1 MRSQRLPI
9 VSSVATALSAATRRN
24 VAGLLVADRKGRH
37 AAVGSRH
44 RAKNPVLSSLR
55 LRGPLELTPAIIAV
69 GHTAIP
75 LAETLPTA
83 EDSPS
88 RYSCTLVVP
97 DSVIGHIVGRGG
109 KGLHQSHDISGA
121 QPRAYTDKASPLER
135 RVSIRGTD
143 QQIGE
148 ALIALGKQ
156 GPSRLSGDPAPPPP
170 GPVPVLPNASGEGC
184 RPLKN
189 RAHPVHPSQP
199 PAPVPPPPAA
209 SAQPH
214 PGAAT
219 QPRKSGVRFAPQ
231 ESSYPA
237 SHSLPHNPATIS
249 IPTQVMASP
258 IPTPRPS
265 STPYAPS
272 VAMSTAVP
280 SPSPRS
286 VAPSPMAID
295 AIRPERGC
303 RPQTARRGGAVSAS
317 DTRIDSQGN
326 LLFRGDPGF

>member
-1 MRSQRLPI
+1 MYNAHFSGGI
-9 VSSVATALSAATRRN
+9 V
-24 VAGLLVADRKGRH
+24 LLEHVSEGTENLLGGQVH
-37 AAVGSRH
+37 GEH
-44 RAKNPVLSSLR
+44 F
-55 LRGPLELTPAIIAV
+55 
-69 GHTAIP
+69 
-75 LAETLPTA
+75 ETCL
-83 EDSPS
+83 D
-88 RYSCTLVVP
+88 SCTLVVP
-97 DSVIGHIVGRGG
+97 DSVVGHIVGRRG

-121 QPRAYTDKASPLER
+121 QLRAYTDKASPLER
-135 RVSIRGTD
+135 CVSIRGTD

-148 ALIALGKQ
+148 ALIALGKRFMRKRIRSKKK

-170 GPVPVLPNASGEGC
+170 GPVPVSPNASGEGA
-184 RPLKN
+184 RPLKK
-189 RAHPVHPSQP
+189 RAHHVHPSQP

-258 IPTPRPS
+258 IPTPCPS
-265 STPYAPS
+265 STPYVPS
-272 VAMSTAVP
+272 VAMPTAVP

-295 AIRPERGC
+295 AIRPERGR

>member
-1 MRSQRLPI
+1 MATPAVPQDLYFYCTLLRSELQRVHDRLDR
-9 VSSVATALSAATRRN
+9 LEFGDAAASTPR
-24 VAGLLVADRKGRH
+24 GH
-37 AAVGSRH
+37 AWRFSWDGVRWGSEPSTP
-44 RAKNPVLSSLR
+44 AP
-55 LRGPLELTPAIIAV
+55 TPAIIAV

-97 DSVIGHIVGRGG
+97 DSVVGHIVGRGG
-109 KGLHQSHDISGA
+109 KGPHQSHDISGA
-121 QPRAYTDKASPLER
+121 TDKAFPLGAP
-135 RVSIRGTD
+135 S
-143 QQIGE
+143 
-148 ALIALGKQ
+148 LIALGKRFMRKRIRSKK

-184 RPLKN
+184 RPLKK

-237 SHSLPHNPATIS
+237 SHSQPHNPATIS

-295 AIRPERGC
+295 AIQPERGR

-326 LLFRGDPGF
+326 LLFHGDPGF